1 MLEEYKKKRNF
12 VRTPEPR
19 GNTRQS
25 RVYNSRSR
33 FVVQKHD
40 ATRLHYDFRLEDKK
54 EGVLKSW
61 AVPKGISLDPKI
73 KRLAV
78 LTEDHPLDYLL
89 FEGVI
94 PEGSYGAG
102 SVIVWDTGTY
112 ATEEDISEQFKRGK
126 VTFSLFGHKLRGK
139 FKLVRINSRKEQEEN
154 QWLLMKS
161 TDGLES
167 EEDLTIKRPESVLTG
182 RTNDDLAIG
191 KDEEDEDKK
200 LDRRRKNSSIAKATK
215 VNSNTRN
222 VEDTTE
228 RQANE
233 ALRYPNN
240 ITPTLTDQ
248 QQQQKEFP
256 TKIKPMLSTLVD
268 KPFDSK
274 DWVFEIKWDGVRS
287 ILFLHKKKGIL
298 ELQSRNGKSITHRY
312 PELVKEL
319 IPSPSSTTS
328 TLTSSHS
335 PPHPSTSSVIKCKDS
350 VVLDGEIV
358 VLDKKNDIPNF
369 QNHQR
374 RMNVDLIKEIES
386 LSKEIPATYYFF
398 DILYIDG
405 INLQGLPFLERRRIL
420 SDVITEKNAR
430 IKISHFIEEQGQEV
444 FDKTKSM
451 GLEGLIAKHKSSKY
465 VQGIRSRDW
474 LKIKHIKTQDCVVIG
489 YIRGEG
495 NRENYFGSLLL
506 AVYDPRNNKLR
517 FVGHTGSGFDF
528 VQLDKV
534 YTRLKALG
542 IEKCPIDYV
551 PYTNRPPVWIRPEL
565 VAEVKFSD
573 WTSEKIMRAPIFLRF
588 REDKAPKDCLIEGE
602 KPTDKVLEDITTVK
616 LKESKKPNEQVLVNK
631 PADRDNVYSSSSFFS
646 NLDKIFWDKTST
658 HPKLTKKDLIIY
670 YDKIGSFILPYLK
683 DRPLSL
689 SRYPDGAKGKSFYH
703 KNWNQEN
710 TPSFVQTAKIY
721 SESRESNTINYII
734 CNNKET
740 LLWLA
745 NLGCIEMH
753 PWYSRINDFEL
764 CQERN
769 DILYEEKCGLNF
781 PDFIIF
787 DLDPYI
793 YSGYE
798 VKGQEPEYNHKG
810 FRATVDV
817 AYLLKDFF
825 DSLRIESFIKISGR
839 TGLHIFVPI
848 ANLYSYE
855 QTRAF
860 AEVVGNILVR
870 RYPEKITMEWDT
882 TKRKGKV
889 FFDHNQNARGKTIAS
904 VFSARPTESA
914 TISMP
919 ITWNDLSNV
928 LPTDYT
934 ILNVPDILNKK
945 SVNPWDN
952 ILEKKQD
959 LNKILE
965 NISQLFR

>member
-12 VRTPEPR
+12 IRTPEPR
-19 GNTRQS
+19 GNRRQS
-25 RVYNSRSR
+25 SVYNDRSR

-112 ATEEDISEQFKRGK
+112 ATEEDVSEQFKRGK
-126 VTFSLFGHKLRGK
+126 ITFSLFGHKLRGK

-167 EEDLTIKRPESVLTG
+167 EEDLTINRPESVLTG

-191 KDEEDEDKK
+191 KDEDENKK
-200 LDRRRKNSSIAKATK
+200 LDRRRRNCSIAKATK

-222 VEDTTE
+222 VENTTK

-233 ALRYPNN
+233 ALTYPNN
-240 ITPTLTDQ
+240 ITTTLTDQ
-248 QQQQKEFP
+248 QQQKEEFP

-312 PELVKEL
+312 PELAKEL
-319 IPSPSSTTS
+319 ISSPSSTTS
-328 TLTSSHS
+328 SLTSS
-335 PPHPSTSSVIKCKDS
+335 PPPPPSTSSVIKCKES

-358 VLDKKNDIPNF
+358 ILDKKNGIPNF
-369 QNHQR
+369 QSHQR

-420 SDVITEKNAR
+420 SDVIIEKNAR

-444 FDKTKSM
+444 FDKTKNM

-465 VQGIRSRDW
+465 VQGIRSRAW

-489 YIRGEG
+489 YTRGEG

-506 AVYDPRNNKLR
+506 AVYDARNNKLR

-534 YTRLKALG
+534 YTRLKSLG

-565 VAEVKFSD
+565 VTEVKFSD

-602 KPTDKVLEDITTVK
+602 KPTHKVLEDTTVK
-616 LKESKKPNEQVLVNK
+616 LEESKKLNEQVLLNK
-631 PADRDNVYSSSSFFS
+631 SADSDNVYSPSSFS

-658 HPKLTKKDLIIY
+658 HPQLTKKDLIVY
-670 YDKIGSFILPYLK
+670 YDKISSFILPHLK

-721 SESRESNTINYII
+721 SESRESNIINYII

-798 VKGQEPEYNHKG
+798 IKGQEPEYNHKG

-825 DSLRIESFIKISGR
+825 DNLRIESFIKISGR

-904 VFSARPTESA
+904 AFSARPTESA

-919 ITWNDLSNV
+919 ITWNILSNV
-928 LPTDYT
+928 VPTDYT

>member
-1 MLEEYKKKRNF
+1 MLKEYNKKRNF

-19 GNTRQS
+19 GTTKQS
-25 RVYNSRSR
+25 RVDNRSR

-73 KRLAV
+73 MRLAV

-102 SVIVWDTGTY
+102 TVIVWDTGTY
-112 ATEEDISEQFKRGK
+112 ETEEDVLEQFKRGK
-126 VTFSLFGHKLRGK
+126 ITFLLFGQKLRGK
-139 FKLVRINSRKEQEEN
+139 FKLVRIRSREEQEEN

-167 EEDLTIKRPESVLTG
+167 EEDLTINRPESVLTG
-182 RTNDDLAIG
+182 RTNDDLRIG
-191 KDEEDEDKK
+191 KDEDEDEDKE
-200 LDRRRKNSSIAKATK
+200 DRRQKNSSIAKATK
-215 VNSNTRN
+215 ESNTRN
-222 VEDTTE
+222 VINTIE

-233 ALRYPNN
+233 AQMTYANN
-240 ITPTLTDQ
+240 ITTTLTDQ
-248 QQQQKEFP
+248 QQKEEFP

-287 ILFLHKKKGIL
+287 ILLLHKKKGIL

-319 IPSPSSTTS
+319 TS
-328 TLTSSHS
+328 TSSSLTSSS
-335 PPHPSTSSVIKCKDS
+335 SSTSSVIKCKES

-358 VLDKKNDIPNF
+358 VLDKKNGIPSF
-369 QNHQR
+369 QSHQR
-374 RMNVDLIKEIES
+374 RMNVNFIKEIES

-405 INLQGLPFLERRRIL
+405 INLQSLPFLERRRIL
-420 SDVITEKNAR
+420 SDIITEENAR
-430 IKISHFIEEQGQEV
+430 IKISHFIDEQGQEI
-444 FDKTKSM
+444 FDKSKSM

-465 VQGIRSRDW
+465 VQGSRSRDW

-489 YIRGEG
+489 YTRGEG

-506 AVYDPRNNKLR
+506 AVYDPSNSKLR

-528 VQLDKV
+528 VQLDEV
-534 YTRLKALG
+534 YTRLKAMR
-542 IEKCPIDYV
+542 IEKCPIDHV

-565 VAEVKFSD
+565 VAEIKFSD

-602 KPTDKVLEDITTVK
+602 KPTEKLLEETVK
-616 LKESKKPNEQVLVNK
+616 LEESKKPNEQDVVNK
-631 PADRDNVYSSSSFFS
+631 PANSDNVYSSSSFS

-658 HPKLTKKDLIIY
+658 HPQLTKKDLIIY
-670 YDKIGSFILPYLK
+670 YDKISSHILPYLK

-689 SRYPDGAKGKSFYH
+689 SRYPDGIKGKSFYH

-710 TPSFVQTAKIY
+710 KPPFVQTAKIY
-721 SESRESNTINYII
+721 SESREGNIINYII

-798 VKGQEPEYNHKG
+798 VKGQEPEYNYKG
-810 FRATVDV
+810 FRAAVEV

-825 DSLRIESFIKISGR
+825 DNLRIESFIKTSGK

-848 ANLYSYE
+848 ANLYTYE

-860 AEVVGNILVR
+860 AEIIGKILLR

-919 ITWNDLSNV
+919 VKWDDLSSV

-945 SVNPWDN
+945 SVNPWSN
-952 ILEKKQD
+952 MLEKKQD

>member
-19 GNTRQS
+19 GTAKQS
-25 RVYNSRSR
+25 RIDNKGR

-89 FEGVI
+89 FEGII
-94 PEGSYGAG
+94 PKGSYGAG
-102 SVIVWDTGTY
+102 TVIVWDTGTY
-112 ATEEDISEQFKRGK
+112 ETEEKISEQFKRGK
-126 VTFSLFGHKLRGK
+126 ITFSLFGQKLSGK
-139 FKLVRINSRKEQEEN
+139 FKLIRIRSREAEEN

-167 EEDLTIKRPESVLTG
+167 EEELTISRPESVLTG
-182 RTNDDLAIG
+182 RTNDDLEIRNN
-191 KDEEDEDKK
+191 EDKT
-200 LDRRRKNSSIAKATK
+200 DRTRTINEKSTIEKQVNETQTK
-215 VNSNTRN
+215 H
-222 VEDTTE
+222 
-228 RQANE
+228 A
-233 ALRYPNN
+233 NN
-240 ITPTLTDQ
+240 IDTVTAR
-248 QQQQKEFP
+248 QQKEEFP
-256 TKIKPMLSTLVD
+256 AKVKPMLSTLVD
-268 KPFDSK
+268 KSFDSK
-274 DWVFEIKWDGVRS
+274 EWVFEVKWDGVRS
-287 ILFLHKKKGIL
+287 ILFFHKSKRIL

-312 PELVKEL
+312 PELIKAL
-319 IPSPSSTTS
+319 SFSMPSSS
-328 TLTSSHS
+328 
-335 PPHPSTSSVIKCKDS
+335 SSVIKCKES

-358 VLDKKNDIPNF
+358 VLDKKKGIPSF
-369 QNHQR
+369 QSHQK
-374 RMNVDLIKEIES
+374 RMNVDSIKEIED
-386 LSKEIPATYYFF
+386 LSKEIPSTYYFF
-398 DILYIDG
+398 DILYLDG
-405 INLQGLPFLERRRIL
+405 INLQGLPFLERRMFL
-420 SDVITEKNAR
+420 SQVIGEENTQ
-430 IKISHFIEEQGQEV
+430 IKISHFIEEKGQKV

-451 GLEGLIAKHKSSKY
+451 GLEGLIAKHKSSIY

-489 YIRGEG
+489 YTRGEG

-506 AVYDPRNNKLR
+506 AAFDPKDSKFR

-528 VQLDKV
+528 VQLDKI
-534 YTRLKALG
+534 YKKLQTIQIDKR
-542 IEKCPIDYV
+542 PIDYL
-551 PYTNRPPVWIRPEL
+551 PYTNRDPIWIRPEL
-565 VAEVKFSD
+565 VAEIKFSG
-573 WTSEKIMRAPIFLRF
+573 WTEEKIMRAPIFLRF
-588 REDKAPKDCLIEGE
+588 REDKVPRDCLIEGE
-602 KPTDKVLEDITTVK
+602 RPTEKVLEQPVR
-616 LKESKKPNEQVLVNK
+616 KEEERSKKAKEDLTKKKANS
-631 PADRDNVYSSSSFFS
+631 DSDYSSFS
-646 NLDKIFWDKTST
+646 NLDKVFWDKTST
-658 HPKLTKKDLIIY
+658 HPQLTKKDLIKY
-670 YDKIGSFILPYLK
+670 YDSISSCLLPHLK

-689 SRYPDGAKGKSFYH
+689 SRYPDGINGKSFYH

-710 TPSFVQTAKIY
+710 KPPFVQTVKIY
-721 SESRESNTINYII
+721 SESREGNIINYII

-753 PWYSRINDFEL
+753 PWYSRIKDFEL
-764 CQERN
+764 CQKRN
-769 DILYEEKCGLNF
+769 DILYEQKCGLNF
-781 PDFIIF
+781 PDFIVF

-793 YSGYE
+793 YSGLE
-798 VKGQEPEYNHKG
+798 DKGQEPEYNHKG
-810 FRATVDV
+810 FSAAVGV
-817 AYLLKDFF
+817 AYLLKDLF
-825 DSLRIESFIKISGR
+825 DDLGIESFIKTSGK

-848 ANLYSYE
+848 ANLYAYE
-855 QTRAF
+855 QTRSF
-860 AEVVGNILVR
+860 AEVIGKILLR

-914 TISMP
+914 TVSMP
-919 ITWNDLSNV
+919 IRWDNLSSV

-945 SVNPWDN
+945 STNPWDGM
-952 ILEKKQD
+952 LEKKQD

-965 NISQLFR
+965 SISQLSE